1 MKHVLTFACVAI
13 ISTSTYCQTD
23 AQYLKTKALQF
34 SFNGLNLS
42 SFAGGVGGKLWLD
55 NRTALSV
62 VIGGSHGYLNEDAN
76 ALQSGQTN
84 SQSTLLLQFGIEA
97 HTFLSSEFS
106 PYVTGAIFGRYEEQ
120 DYKTTY
126 AGSSSFPE
134 SKVKSTNVGLLAG
147 FGAEYWIS
155 TRVSLAGQQTF
166 QFSYGFGSREQI
178 DVTDTKQNTRSV
190 NVGLGTS
197 SLILSIYF

>member
-1 MKHVLTFACVAI
+1 MKRILILACVAI
-13 ISTSTYCQTD
+13 IATTTYCQTD
-23 AQYLKTKALQF
+23 GQYLKSKALQF

-55 NRTALSV
+55 GRTALSLAV
-62 VIGGSHGYLNEDAN
+62 GGSHSYDNADAN
-76 ALQSGQTN
+76 AQQSGQTN
-84 SQSTLLLQFGIEA
+84 SQSIVLLQFGVEA

-126 AGSSSFPE
+126 SPPASSPE
-134 SKVKSTNVGLLAG
+134 SKYTTTNIGLLAG

-155 TRVSLAGQQTF
+155 NRISLAGQQTF
-166 QFSYGFGSREQI
+166 QLSYEFGSREQI
-178 DVTDTKQNTRSV
+178 DNVDTKQNTRGFS
-190 NVGLGTS
+190 VGLGTS